1 MLHPVLKFIPT
12 DSNSTANFYYC
23 ELSFIRPL
31 VNHASADLCQIGSF
45 IKSILFFTFEV
56 IYLRN
61 TYIYTETKKLIK
73 KYGTRDP
80 FEIMDQMNI
89 VVGETSRYKTLKG
102 YCFMSC
108 KTIYVMIN
116 SFLSE
121 EEKMIV
127 AAHELGHIILHRS
140 QLKMAP
146 MQDDTLYNMTDN
158 TEYQANLFAADLL
171 INDEEIEDMVQ
182 NEDLD
187 YFGLCSSL
195 NATPELMSFK
205 LYSLTKR
212 GQAYHMPMEIQS
224 NFLAK

>member
-1 MLHPVLKFIPT
+1 M
-12 DSNSTANFYYC
+12 
-23 ELSFIRPL
+23 
-31 VNHASADLCQIGSF
+31 
-45 IKSILFFTFEV
+45 
-56 IYLRN
+56 RN

-108 KTIYVMIN
+108 KTIYVMIS

-158 TEYQANLFAADLL
+158 TEYQANLFAADQMCIRDRCNIQLFCGFRKVL
-171 INDEEIEDMVQ
+171 FFCHGQKI
-182 NEDLD
+182 
-187 YFGLCSSL
+187 S
-195 NATPELMSFK
+195 K
-205 LYSLTKR
+205 YSNIHIYIHLFYEK
-212 GQAYHMPMEIQS
+212 E
-224 NFLAK
+224 